1 MERFHKTVGEEFF
14 EIALRSTR
22 YETVD
27 QLQTDLDD
35 WLDSYNYERPHLGYR
50 NHGRRP
56 FDTVKQFIKTGDGF
70 KDESSTSPSTVPANV
85 PANVPVGDLVLSL

>member
-1 MERFHKTVGEEFF
+1 
-14 EIALRSTR
+14 
-22 YETVD
+22 VD

-35 WLDSYNYERPHLGYR
+35 WLDSYNYARPHLGYR

-70 KDESSTSPSTVPANV
+70 KGESPVVPANE
-85 PANVPVGDLVLSL
+85 PAKEPVGDLVLSI